1 MKDPLPT
8 IDLLANADEVAAR
21 IGDLSERDFRDAR
34 ATRLEGVQRVLE
46 ETRTDAMILS
56 LGADLPWL
64 TGYEAMPLERLTAL
78 VVARGTAPVLLVPE
92 LEAPRVRPDDELFSL
107 RPWAEGSDP
116 YDVVAQLIGRAGS
129 VAVSDRMWATSLLEI
144 QRRSPRAS
152 YSSGST
158 LLAGLRGQK
167 DAVELLLLARA
178 AHITDLV
185 AEEILAGDLG
195 LAGREEREVSAD
207 ISARLVAHGLQRV
220 NFAIVG
226 SGPNSASPHHEP
238 GARVISKGDPV
249 VLDFGGVYSPSEEP
263 GYCSDTTR
271 TVVVDEIPDGFIDL
285 YHALHVAQDAAR
297 REASSVIS
305 GAALDAVARDAIS
318 AAGFGQ
324 YFIHRTG
331 HGIGLE
337 EHEEPYVAS
346 GNRLPLGP
354 YAASSIEPGI
364 YIPGRFGARIED
376 ICVAGEHHAV
386 SLNRSSRDM
395 AVV

>member
-1 MKDPLPT
+1 MKDPLPS
-8 IDLLANADEVAAR
+8 IDLLSDAGEAAGHLAALSEKDFREARAAR
-21 IGDLSERDFRDAR
+21 LV
-34 ATRLEGVQRVLE
+34 GVQRVLE
-46 ETRTDAMILS
+46 ETGTDALVLS

-78 VVARGTAPVLLVPE
+78 VVARGETPVLFVPE
-92 LEAPRVRPDDELFSL
+92 LEAPRVRPDDGLFSL
-107 RPWAEGSDP
+107 KPWAEGSDP
-116 YDVVAQLIGRAGS
+116 YELVADLLGKAAS
-129 VAVSDRMWATSLLEI
+129 VAVSDRMWATALLEI
-144 QRRSPRAS
+144 QRRSPRAA
-152 YSSGST
+152 YSAASS
-158 LLAGLRGQK
+158 LLAPLRGQK

-178 AHITDLV
+178 AHITDIV
-185 AEEILAGDLG
+185 AEEILAGEVPLLG
-195 LAGREEREVSAD
+195 KPEREVSAD

-238 GARVISKGDPV
+238 GARVISAGDPV
-249 VLDFGGVYSPSEEP
+249 VLDFGGVFALGEEP

-271 TVVVDEIPDGFIDL
+271 TVVVERIPDGFVEL
-285 YHALHVAQDAAR
+285 YHALHVAQVAAR
-297 REASSVIS
+297 REASSAIS
-305 GAALDAVARDAIS
+305 GASLDAIARDAIG
-318 AAGFGQ
+318 AAGFGR

-346 GNRLPLGP
+346 GNHLPLGP
-354 YAASSIEPGI
+354 YAAFSIEPGI

-376 ICVAGEHHAV
+376 ICVTGEHHAV

-395 AVV
+395 TIV

>member
-1 MKDPLPT
+1 MKDPLPS
-8 IDLLANADEVAAR
+8 IDLLADAQEVVSRVSA
-21 IGDLSERDFRDAR
+21 LSERDFRAAR
-34 ATRLEGVQRVLE
+34 AARLEGVQRALE
-46 ETRTDAMILS
+46 ETGTDCLVLS

-92 LEAPRVRPDDELFSL
+92 LEAPRVRPDDGLFSL

-116 YDVVAQLIGRAGS
+116 YDAVAQLIGKAGS
-129 VAVSDRMWATSLLEI
+129 VAVSDRMWASALLEI
-144 QRRSPRAS
+144 QSRTPRAR
-152 YSSGST
+152 YSAAST

-185 AEEILAGDLG
+185 AEEILAGDLR
-195 LAGREEREVSAD
+195 LAGREEKEVAAD
-207 ISARLVAHGLQRV
+207 ISARLLARGLQRV

-238 GARVISKGDPV
+238 GARVISGGDPV
-249 VLDFGGVYSPSEEP
+249 VLDFGGVYSLGEEP

-271 TVVVDEIPDGFIDL
+271 TVVIDQIPQGFVEL
-285 YHALHVAQDAAR
+285 YHALHVAQAAAR
-297 REASSVIS
+297 HEASSSIT
-305 GAALDAVARDAIS
+305 GAALDAVARDAIE
-318 AAGFGQ
+318 AAGFGR

-346 GNRLPLGP
+346 GNARALGP
-354 YAASSIEPGI
+354 HAAFSIEPGI
-364 YIPGRFGARIED
+364 YLPGQFGARIED
-376 ICVAGEHHAV
+376 VCVTGEHHAV

-395 AVV
+395 AIV

>member
-1 MKDPLPT
+1 MKDPLPS
-8 IDLLANADEVAAR
+8 IDLLADSAEVAHYL
-21 IGDLSERDFRDAR
+21 GVLSERDFREAR
-34 ATRLEGVQRVLE
+34 AARLEGVQRALE
-46 ETRTDAMILS
+46 ETRTDALVLS

-78 VVARGTAPVLLVPE
+78 VVLRGEMPVLLVPE

-116 YDVVAQLIGRAGS
+116 YDMVAGLLGTAES
-129 VAVSDRMWATSLLEI
+129 VAVSDRMWATALLEI
-144 QRRSPRAS
+144 QGRSRQAGYSAAS
-152 YSSGST
+152 S
-158 LLAGLRGQK
+158 LLAPLRGQK

-185 AEEILAGDLG
+185 AEELLAGEVPLLG
-195 LAGREEREVSAD
+195 RPEREVSAD
-207 ISARLVAHGLQRV
+207 IAARLITHGLQRV

-238 GARVISKGDPV
+238 GLRVIAGGDPV
-249 VLDFGGVYSPSEEP
+249 VLDFGGVFALGEEP

-271 TVVVDEIPDGFIDL
+271 TVVVEQVPDGFGEL
-285 YHALHVAQDAAR
+285 YQVLHVAQAAAL
-297 REASSVIS
+297 REASSSIS
-305 GAALDAVARDAIS
+305 GASLDAVARDAIS
-318 AAGFGQ
+318 GAGFGS

-337 EHEEPYVAS
+337 EHEDPYVAS
-346 GNRLPLGP
+346 VNPRPLGP
-354 YAASSIEPGI
+354 YAAFSIEPGI

-376 ICVAGEHHAV
+376 ICVTGEHHAV

-395 AVV
+395 VIV

>member
-1 MKDPLPT
+1 MKDPLPS
-8 IDLLANADEVAAR
+8 IDLLADADEVVAR
-21 IGDLSERDFRDAR
+21 IRELSERDFREAR
-34 ATRLEGVQRVLE
+34 AARLEGVQRVLE
-46 ETRTDAMILS
+46 ETGTDALVLS

-78 VVARGTAPVLLVPE
+78 VVARGATPVLLVPE
-92 LEAPRVRPDDELFSL
+92 LEAPRVRPDDDLFSL

-116 YDVVAQLIGRAGS
+116 YELVAQLLGKAGS
-129 VAVSDRMWATSLLEI
+129 VAVSDRMWATALLEI
-144 QRRSPRAS
+144 QRRSPGAAFSAAS
-152 YSSGST
+152 S
-158 LLAGLRGQK
+158 LLARLRGQK

-178 AHITDLV
+178 AHITDIV
-185 AEEILAGDLG
+185 AEEILSGALR

-238 GARVISKGDPV
+238 GARVISSGDPV
-249 VLDFGGVYSPSEEP
+249 VLDFGGVYGLGEEP

-271 TVVVDEIPDGFIDL
+271 TVVVEEIPDGFIEL
-285 YHALHVAQDAAR
+285 YHALHVAQAAAR
-297 REASSVIS
+297 REASSTIS
-305 GAALDAVARDAIS
+305 GAALDAVARDAIE

-346 GNRLPLGP
+346 GNKVALGP
-354 YAASSIEPGI
+354 YAAFSIEPGI

-376 ICVAGEHHAV
+376 ICIAGEHHAV
-386 SLNRSSRDM
+386 SINRSSRDM
-395 AVV
+395 VIV